1 MFSKEA
7 EDVTAAVTKNAHMS
21 EVVI

>member
-7 EDVTAAVTKNAHMS
+7 GDVTAAVTKNAHMS